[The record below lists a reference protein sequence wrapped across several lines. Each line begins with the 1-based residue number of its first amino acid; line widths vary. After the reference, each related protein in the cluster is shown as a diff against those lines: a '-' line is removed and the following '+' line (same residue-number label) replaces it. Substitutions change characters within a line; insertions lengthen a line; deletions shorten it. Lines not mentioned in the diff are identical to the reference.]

1 MGLVW
6 DVSMSSTVDFRG
18 QAMECLRLA
27 EQAKA
32 RRHKAVLLGIAQAWV
47 QLADQASSLRAP
59 RDPAGEEAKTEGA
72 LNS

>member
-1 MGLVW
+1 
-6 DVSMSSTVDFRG
+6 
-18 QAMECLRLA
+18 MECLRLA

>member
-1 MGLVW
+1 MN
-6 DVSMSSTVDFRG
+6 MSSRTDFRG

-47 QLADQASSLRAP
+47 QLADQASSLRG
-59 RDPAGEEAKTEGA
+59 AGDDGGA
-72 LNS
+72 ERGAETG

>member
-1 MGLVW
+1 
-6 DVSMSSTVDFRG
+6 
-18 QAMECLRLA
+18 MECLRLA

-47 QLADQASSLRAP
+47 QLADQASSLRAS
-59 RDPAGEEAKTEGA
+59 RDPAGEDVKPAGG

>member
-1 MGLVW
+1 MN
-6 DVSMSSTVDFRG
+6 MSSRTDFRG

-47 QLADQASSLRAP
+47 QLADQASSVR
-59 RDPAGEEAKTEGA
+59 PASDDGGAEGHA
-72 LNS
+72 ETGLNG